1 MFPEHLRLQIKESD
15 TALSNPKVKIT
26 FELDERASEIFQR
39 RLHISEC
46 QDITSVLGELCLI
59 NHELRAYQHNKSSNE
74 VSHIPLFYIIPADP
88 L

>member
-39 RLHISEC
+39 RLHIKHYQNVE
-46 QDITSVLGELCLI
+46 QVLGELCLI
-59 NHELRAYQHNKSSNE
+59 NAENQLDQNHFQTKRSQPS
-74 VSHIPLFYIIPADP
+74 LFTQLLTETP
-88 L
+88 